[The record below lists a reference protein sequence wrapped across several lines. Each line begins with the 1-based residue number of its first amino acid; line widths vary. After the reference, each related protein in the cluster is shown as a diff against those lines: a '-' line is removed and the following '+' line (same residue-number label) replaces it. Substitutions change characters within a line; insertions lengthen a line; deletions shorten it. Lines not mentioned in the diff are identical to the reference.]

1 MPAQRDIT
9 NRDVLRRLQLCIV
22 QRPFDAQNL
31 GRAQEL
37 TTEQILRAV
46 SWAIGTIRDY
56 EAKDNAKVHPEPAK
70 AEEPINDGDEYPYF
84 Y

>member
-1 MPAQRDIT
+1 MPAERDIT

-22 QRPFDAQNL
+22 QRPFDAGQL
-31 GRAQEL
+31 GKAQGL
-37 TTEQILRAV
+37 TTEQIIRAV

-56 EAKDNAKVHPEPAK
+56 EAKDNAKVHAEPK
-70 AEEPINDGDEYPYF
+70 AEAPVADLNEHTYF